1 MLKNESLKNFDWIRE
16 KIRPIILIDVLN
28 LLNMLFVEHLDNTT
42 YNNANI
48 KPINSSFTKKI
59 LFLVNEWTYKT

>member
-1 MLKNESLKNFDWIRE
+1 
-16 KIRPIILIDVLN
+16 
-28 LLNMLFVEHLDNTT
+28 MLFVEHLDNTT